1 MKHNIKFIF
10 HDNLYL
16 TCQLSIIEWSI
27 PHVCKT
33 YTERNFFLIN
43 YHVFTEFKGRQ
54 PASSQSHM
62 ALKLSFKC
70 HLIFLQINVLST
82 LVNKKV
88 LENIQIQY
96 SAYLQRGQTSA
107 KCLIKNM
114 NPL

>member
-1 MKHNIKFIF
+1 MSFNKIPTFLCTLLEGIFSSKLIKQAFSRAAAKCEGIV
-10 HDNLYL
+10 
-16 TCQLSIIEWSI
+16 
-27 PHVCKT
+27 P
-33 YTERNFFLIN
+33 
-43 YHVFTEFKGRQ
+43 
-54 PASSQSHM
+54 HM